1 MEIVSLSAAS
11 SMPLVIEPSWLGRR
25 VSVRRV
31 VSDTSE
37 SAGGTRYS
45 DVVGDLLALSDTDAT
60 VETRHGRV
68 RVLLAEV
75 AIARVA
81 PPSTA
86 DELALEAV
94 AAQGWRPA
102 ETGTVGGWLLRAAG
116 GFTSRANSVLPL
128 RSPGVPLDEALERA
142 GAWYAERGLP
152 LLLQVPIEARR
163 LLDAELGERGWPIL
177 TETHV
182 LAAHLDVLGGAG
194 PAADVRLDTEPDDAW
209 LARYRDGDGLDPVA
223 RAVLVRHERVVF
235 ASVRDGGAVLAV
247 GRGVVDQDWLGV
259 SAVEVDPAQRRRGLA
274 RAVMAALWQWGRE
287 QGVRHSYLQ
296 VEADNEPALALY
308 ARLGYWP
315 HHAYRYRAQPD

>member
-1 MEIVSLSAAS
+1 
-11 SMPLVIEPSWLGRR
+11 MPLVMEPSWLGRR
-25 VSVRRV
+25 VSVRRAV
-31 VSDTSE
+31 RDTSD
-37 SAGGTRYS
+37 SASGPRYS
-45 DVVGDLLALSDTDAT
+45 DVVGDLLALSGAEAT
-60 VETRHGRV
+60 VETRHGTV
-68 RVLLAEV
+68 RVPLADI

-81 PPSTA
+81 PPSTV

-94 AAQGWRPA
+94 AAQGWQPA

-152 LLLQVPIEARR
+152 LKLQVPTEARR

-182 LAAHLDVLGGAG
+182 LAARLELLHGTG
-194 PAADVRLDTEPDDAW
+194 PSADVRLDAEPDDAW
-209 LARYRDGDGLDPVA
+209 LTRYRDGDGLEPVA

-235 ASVRDGGAVLAV
+235 ASVRDGEDVLAV

-259 SAVEVDPAQRRRGLA
+259 SAVEVDPARRRRGLA
-274 RAVMAALWQWGRE
+274 RAVMAALWQWGRD
-287 QGVRHSYLQ
+287 QGARRSYLQ

-308 ARLGYWP
+308 EQLGYW
-315 HHAYRYRAQPD
+315 HHHDYRYRLDPR